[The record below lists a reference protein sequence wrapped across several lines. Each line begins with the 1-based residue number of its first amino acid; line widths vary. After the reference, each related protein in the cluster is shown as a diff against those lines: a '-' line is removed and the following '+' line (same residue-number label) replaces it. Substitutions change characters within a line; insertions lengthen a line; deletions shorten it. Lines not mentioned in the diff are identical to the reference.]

1 MPTASS
7 PLAPKGQLT
16 MATKRTPALLLVFLL
31 LSILLFTRSC
41 EARGLR
47 GHGKGRSSSSKSSHL
62 PGKVGITDKEMAC
75 QPVQYTRSDVINKF
89 HLYWLHILIQSR
101 LHCLVQDVETTSM
114 KKADNGWLTRQ
125 AEARSTVHTAI
136 DDRVMAHQA
145 DAKAKEGVAMASP
158 STAGTVV
165 GASPVVRVSQ
175 RLSRREDTG
184 FHLDYAGPRTHTP
197 SHN

>member
-1 MPTASS
+1 MPSVS
-7 PLAPKGQLT
+7 PPLLVPKGQLT

-62 PGKVGITDKEMAC
+62 PGK
-75 QPVQYTRSDVINKF
+75 
-89 HLYWLHILIQSR
+89 
-101 LHCLVQDVETTSM
+101 DVETTSM

-136 DDRVMAHQA
+136 DDRVIAHQA

-175 RLSRREDTG
+175 RLSRWEDTG